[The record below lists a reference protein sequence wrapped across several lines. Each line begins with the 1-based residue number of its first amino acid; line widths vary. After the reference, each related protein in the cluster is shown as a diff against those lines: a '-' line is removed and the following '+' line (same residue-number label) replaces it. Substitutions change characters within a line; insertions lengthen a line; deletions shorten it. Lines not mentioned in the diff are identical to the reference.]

1 MSDQETILSLIN
13 KTSFFSIFSDAEKEY
28 LSTLNNQIISSKAS
42 DVIVKQGNLDTEL
55 FILIKG
61 QVKIFKNE
69 RPNIILAHLKPG
81 NVFGEISYLKKTPRT
96 ANAVSTKD
104 SIFLKISGK
113 TFDKM
118 SAEIQ
123 NKFQQRFL
131 DIFIERLD
139 DLNKRYIRDA
149 ISPVHTATE
158 RR

>member
-1 MSDQETILSLIN
+1 M
-13 KTSFFSIFSDAEKEY
+13 
-28 LSTLNNQIISSKAS
+28 
-42 DVIVKQGNLDTEL
+42 
-55 FILIKG
+55 
-61 QVKIFKNE
+61 
-69 RPNIILAHLKPG
+69 NIILAHLKPG

-149 ISPVHTATE
+149 ISSVHTATE

>member
-104 SIFLKISGK
+104 SMFLKISGK

-123 NKFQQRFL
+123 NKFQQRFP